1 MNDNEVVLALLDYY
15 KKKGIDLYR
24 ILDDPM
30 FKSLSRDTQIKA
42 IQMYASRIA
51 EGTPVTVNKNDFKS
65 TLRQMLFRGG
75 IGAITGGIAGLG
87 FAKAFNNGKVP
98 AEAFAAGAMFGA
110 TGGLLHSIGAS
121 ASNIADRLHMRREL
135 DTVAST
141 PTPQNAF
148 NVLLAN
154 NIRGGKTKDFKES
167 AQEVLNESMEN
178 LKNNRKD
185 QLKSFVEHYNRSI
198 GNEPV

>member
-24 ILDDPM
+24 IIDDPM

-42 IQMYASRIA
+42 IQMYADRISQ
-51 EGTPVTVNKNDFKS
+51 GTPITLNKNDFKA
-65 TLRQMLFRGG
+65 TMKQMLFRAG
-75 IGAITGGIAGLG
+75 IGAVTGGIAGLG
-87 FAKAFNNGKVP
+87 FARAFHNGKVP

-110 TGGLLHSIGAS
+110 TGGLLHSIGSS
-121 ASNIADRLHMRREL
+121 ASNIADRLHMRKDL
-135 DTVAST
+135 DAVASQ

-148 NVLLAN
+148 NVLVAN
-154 NIRGGKTKDFKES
+154 SIRGGRTKDFKDS
-167 AQEVLNESMEN
+167 AQEVLSESLDN

-185 QLKSFVEHYNRSI
+185 QLKAFVEQYNKDI